1 MTPEE
6 MKKREEYLKIIAD
19 QLPPIVFRN
28 WSKWREVL
36 PFSSRTVANE
46 DCLGLGPKEK
56 VFVGKYCGYPKDSMI
71 DYLRK
76 KISFQGHSGR

>member
-46 DCLGLGPKEK
+46 D
-56 VFVGKYCGYPKDSMI
+56 I
-71 DYLRK
+71 
-76 KISFQGHSGR
+76 KIESSSR